1 MEKGKFITLEGGEGS
16 GKSTQA
22 KEICLFLQ
30 KRDIPS
36 LVTREPGG
44 STGAELI
51 RNLLVNGDVKRWD
64 AITEAL
70 LLNAARRD
78 HMVSVI
84 WPELEKGTWVICDR
98 FADSTLAYQGFGH
111 GMPLETLEA
120 LYILIAGSFKPDL
133 TFVFDLDVRQ
143 GLERAKARQGGAD
156 RYERMETAFHER
168 LREGYLKLAIKDPDR
183 YVKIDAS
190 LSPGDVTQAVLGELC
205 QRLKI

>member
-22 KEICLFLQ
+22 QAISHFLKE
-30 KRDIPS
+30 KNIPS
-36 LVTREPGG
+36 LITREPGG
-44 STGAELI
+44 SPGAELI

-78 HMVSVI
+78 HLISVI
-84 WPELEKGTWVICDR
+84 WPELNNGTWVICDR
-98 FADSTLAYQGFGH
+98 FADSTIAYQGFGH
-111 GMPLETLEA
+111 GMSFDTLEA
-120 LYILIAGSFKPDL
+120 LYTLIAGSFEPDL
-133 TFVFDLDVRQ
+133 TFVFDIDVRQ
-143 GLERAKARQGGAD
+143 GLALARARQDSAD
-156 RYERMETAFHER
+156 RYERMEIAFHER
-168 LREGYLKLAIKDPDR
+168 LREGYHMLTRQHPAR

-190 LSPGDVTQAVLGELC
+190 LPRVNVTQAVLSELC